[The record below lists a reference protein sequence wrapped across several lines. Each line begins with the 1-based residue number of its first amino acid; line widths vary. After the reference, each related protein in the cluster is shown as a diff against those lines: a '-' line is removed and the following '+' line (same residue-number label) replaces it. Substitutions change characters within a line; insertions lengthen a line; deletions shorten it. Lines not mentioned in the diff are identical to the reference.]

1 MKFCLIYKL
10 LADQSNL
17 QSMLFI
23 CGIILVTSLDIFN
36 NSQYRLLTPRVYT
49 RNRGVVSKIKKSSMY
64 NTHIIRTKYYIFDYY
79 DVIKKMW
86 IFCVVSFLSF
96 DTYYHKT
103 RQSVYIRKYC
113 NFGYMIINIYIC
125 PIFYGSRLGLP
136 TVVDSYFECYFMT
149 TF

>member
-64 NTHIIRTKYYIFDYY
+64 NTYIIRTKYYIFDYY
-79 DVIKKMW
+79 DVIKKNVD
-86 IFCVVSFLSF
+86 FLCCLLSF
-96 DTYYHKT
+96 
-103 RQSVYIRKYC
+103 I
-113 NFGYMIINIYIC
+113 
-125 PIFYGSRLGLP
+125 
-136 TVVDSYFECYFMT
+136 
-149 TF
+149 